1 MVSNGGQMLTVTE
14 KRILRSLLRNG
25 EIRGVMALAHV
36 STGSYTAFQVDVLR
50 EYLETAV
57 RMVNIGHLGIERM
70 PTTVA
75 FKLTPT
81 GMKLARSLE
90 SGSNPRR
97 SFAVA
102 ATSFGAAVAVAGC
115 SVFTAR
121 SLDEERYI
129 PDVLPTTQVAQAHN
143 AGKEGAYW
151 TYCDQEC
158 QGPTKKTIRLEEPIQ
173 ARVQPKPVVVA
184 PEATKAVEQPKT
196 ISLSA
201 DVLFGFDSATA
212 SHEGIDAL
220 KELGAKLNSQRVIG
234 VEVVGYTDRLGSDEY
249 NLRLSQAR
257 AYAVKVALSYF
268 VDSELI
274 TAIGRGK
281 ENSLTEGQC
290 SKKLGREKLVACL
303 QRDRRVEITV
313 HQRGA

>member
-50 EYLETAV
+50 EYLGAAV
-57 RMVNIGHLGIERM
+57 RMVNIGHLGIERL

-90 SGSNPRR
+90 SGSHARR
-97 SFAVA
+97 PFAVA

-121 SLDEERYI
+121 SLDEERYV

-143 AGKEGAYW
+143 VGKDGTYW

-173 ARVQPKPVVVA
+173 ARVQPKPVLVA
-184 PEATKAVEQPKT
+184 PEAPKAVEQPKT

-201 DVLFGFDSATA
+201 DVLFGFDSASATA
-212 SHEGIDAL
+212 EGINVL
-220 KELGAKLNSQRVIG
+220 NELGAKLKSQRTIT
-234 VEVVGYTDRLGSDEY
+234 VEIVGYTDRLGSDEY
-249 NLRLSQAR
+249 NLRLSQKR
-257 AYAVKVALSYF
+257 ADTVKAALSAY
-268 VDSELI
+268 VDAELI
-274 TAIGRGK
+274 KATGK
-281 ENSLTEGQC
+281 GKANPVTEDQC
-290 SKKLGREKLVACL
+290 SKKQARAKLVACL
-303 QRDRRVEITV
+303 QPDRRVEINV
-313 HQRGA
+313 HQRSA